1 MIQTTQFVTGSAS
14 DGPILCLTEHGL
26 IERLYYEAQ
35 ILHDC
40 RHPGLVQS
48 VLAPVMGITNI
59 NLQYSPGAKRIDVLA
74 RYSSHNKEGSKY
86 SQKSKVNLDS
96 LFQDSY

>member
-1 MIQTTQFVTGSAS
+1 MKHSS
-14 DGPILCLTEHGL
+14 
-26 IERLYYEAQ
+26 
-35 ILHDC
+35 LHDC

-96 LFQDSY
+96 WFQDTYVLGSKKGDSWTRGGPEVAINFGFL